1 MLRVRRLSKL
11 NQEERKKILERAT
24 VDIETVRD
32 SVLKII
38 QNVREKGNKALI
50 EYTKRFD
57 GVELAASEI
66 RTAKGEIKDAYSA
79 ISSSLLKAL
88 KHAARNIERFHRS
101 QLTLQ
106 DQDIEIEQGI
116 VLTRLRRPIERIG
129 AYIPGG
135 AYAYPS
141 TALMTIIPAR
151 VSGVSEIVVCSPPRY
166 KGTIPPS
173 ILVSCDLAGATEIY
187 KIGGA
192 QAIAAMA
199 YGTESL
205 PKVDKIFGPGN
216 IYVTAAKL
224 LIFPDVDIEMP
235 AGPSEVL
242 VLADESADPRLIAA
256 DMISQAEHG
265 PEGASPAI
273 LVTTS
278 ASLAGS
284 VQSELSRM
292 VKEAPNKHEIEAS
305 LNNCGGLLFAEDLE
319 DALDFIN
326 EYAPEHLEIMVS
338 KPSKILDRI
347 VNAGTI
353 FLGKYSPVAAG
364 DYATGAN
371 HVLPTGGYARTRSGL
386 STEDFTKKIT
396 IQHLSKKGL
405 RNLKETIV
413 TLADAEG
420 LYAHGRAVDI
430 RFQEKSKNAYPEKE
444 VDKNVE

>member
-1 MLRVRRLSKL
+1 LPRVRKLSKL

-24 VDIETVRD
+24 VNIDTVRD
-32 SVLKII
+32 STLKII

-50 EYTKRFD
+50 EYTRKFD

-66 RTAKGEIKDAYSA
+66 RISEGEIKDAYSE
-79 ISSSLLKAL
+79 IPSSLLKAL
-88 KHAARNIERFHRS
+88 KHATGNIERFHRS
-101 QLTLQ
+101 QLTPQ
-106 DQDIEIEQGI
+106 DQEIEIEQGI

-151 VSGVSEIVVCSPPRY
+151 ISGVSQIAVCSPPRY

-199 YGTESL
+199 YGTESI

-242 VLADESADPRLIAA
+242 VLADETANPKLIAA

-265 PEGASPAI
+265 PEGASTAI

-278 ASLAGS
+278 ASLVGR
-284 VQSELSRM
+284 VQIELSRM
-292 VKEAPNKHEIEAS
+292 VTEAPNKREIETS
-305 LNNCGGLLFAEDLE
+305 LENCGVLLLTKDMEE
-319 DALDFIN
+319 ALDFIN
-326 EYAPEHLEIMVS
+326 EYAPEHLELMVS
-338 KPSKILDRI
+338 KPFKILDR
-347 VNAGTI
+347 VFNAGTI
-353 FLGKYSPVAAG
+353 FLGDYSPVAAG

-386 STEDFTKKIT
+386 SVEDFTKRIT

-405 RNLKETIV
+405 KNLRETIV

-420 LYAHGRAVDI
+420 LDAHGEAVNI
-430 RFQEKSKNAYPEKE
+430 RFQKKSRNDYREKE
-444 VDKNVE
+444 KNVE